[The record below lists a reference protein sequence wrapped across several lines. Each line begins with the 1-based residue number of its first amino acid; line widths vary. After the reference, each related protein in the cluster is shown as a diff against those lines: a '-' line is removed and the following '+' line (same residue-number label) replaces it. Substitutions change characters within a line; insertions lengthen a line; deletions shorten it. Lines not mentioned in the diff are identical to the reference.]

1 MCDLVDSTVSFKDI
15 DGTPYGNAL
24 KSKYFNLDANY
35 CNLNHGSFGT
45 VAKPVLDAQYK
56 LMLDQELRPDRW
68 FRETYFKHIIDAREK
83 IAGLVNANVED
94 IVLLENASSAIN
106 SILRTI
112 GLQKGDKI
120 LRLSNAYPMVIHT
133 LNWLV
138 STIGIEV
145 VVVNIEYPVKG
156 PEQLVDAVADALKA
170 NTGIKMCIFS
180 HIASIPT
187 MIEPVELLT
196 PLAHSHNALVVLD
209 GAHCPGVLDLDLKAL
224 NPDFYL
230 GNLHKWIFAPKGTA
244 FMYVRNTPQ
253 RELIPQPT
261 VISSTGEN
269 QYLDRFKYTGTR
281 DYTGFTAIPAAVS
294 FLQTL
299 GGLKLIQQYNHSLAV
314 KAANHLATV
323 WKTSLM
329 VRVVYVL

>member
-1 MCDLVDSTVSFKDI
+1 MDQNHSQAALPLKDI
-15 DGTPYGNAL
+15 DGTEYGHAL
-24 KSKYFNLDANY
+24 KAKYFNLEERY

-45 VAKPVLDAQYK
+45 VAKPVSEAQYK
-56 LMLDQELRPDRW
+56 LFLDQEARPDKW
-68 FRETYFKHIIDAREK
+68 FRETYFKHVDRAREA
-83 IAGLVNANVED
+83 IANLVHAQSED

-112 GLQKGDKI
+112 GLQKGDKV

-138 STIGIEV
+138 STVGIEV
-145 VVVNIEYPVKG
+145 VVVNIVYPVKG
-156 PEQLVDAVADALKA
+156 PEQLVDAVSEALVA
-170 NTGIKMCIFS
+170 NPGIKLCIFS

-187 MIEPVELLT
+187 MVEPVELLT
-196 PLAHSHNALVVLD
+196 PLAHSHNAKVILD
-209 GAHCPGVLDLDLKAL
+209 GAHCPGVLDLDLTAL

-253 RELIPQPT
+253 RELVPQPT

-269 QYLDRFKYTGTR
+269 EYLNRFKYTGTR
-281 DYTGFTAIPAAVS
+281 DYTAFTAIPAAVD
-294 FLQTL
+294 FLTTL
-299 GGLKLIQQYNHSLAV
+299 GGLKQIQQYNHNLAV
-314 KAANHLATV
+314 RAARHLAAV

-329 VRVVYVL
+329 VS